1 MRAKVMSDV
10 VHVTKLVDCL
20 EVILI
25 SRTLNQLEVL
35 ELM

>member
-1 MRAKVMSDV
+1 MSDV
-10 VHVTKLVDCL
+10 VHVTKLIDYL

-35 ELM
+35 TLI